1 MFRRIELEAKLA
13 QANEQ
18 IKELS
23 KREERV
29 RIARDLH
36 DTLGHT
42 LSLLTLKSQL
52 IQRLAASDIERTK
65 LEAKEMETSSRSA
78 LKQVRELVSDM
89 RTVTITE
96 ELVNIQ
102 HILRAGNITFQYEG
116 ADDFSAISPVTQN
129 IISMCMREA
138 VTNIIKHS
146 KATHCAI
153 TISQFADKMR
163 IVIRDDGKGAP
174 KEKMFGNGLRGMEE
188 RLMLIEGGLTVS
200 DHNGT
205 VVALTIPLIKKAE

>member
-1 MFRRIELEAKLA
+1 
-13 QANEQ
+13 
-18 IKELS
+18 
-23 KREERV
+23 
-29 RIARDLH
+29 
-36 DTLGHT
+36 
-42 LSLLTLKSQL
+42 
-52 IQRLAASDIERTK
+52 
-65 LEAKEMETSSRSA
+65 METSSRSA

-153 TISQFADKMR
+153 TISQFADKMK
-163 IVIRDDGKGAP
+163 IVIRDDGKGAA